1 VTLRQVGKSVLGV
14 GAGQGVTQGGYTV
27 IGGDARIE
35 LGHFGL
41 SLTVEN
47 LGNARSN
54 TFSFGNPFGLSQG
67 NQITP
72 CARAPSGWGWT
83 QGSDKDDAGAAD
95 ADNWGDGDACLDRI
109 VAAFSC
115 GCHEL
120 PPWAG

>member
-14 GAGQGVTQGGYTV
+14 GAGQGVTGGYTV

-67 NQITP
+67 TRSP
-72 CARAPSGWGWT
+72 LRPRTVRLGVDAR
-83 QGSDKDDAGAAD
+83 
-95 ADNWGDGDACLDRI
+95 
-109 VAAFSC
+109 F
-115 GCHEL
+115 
-120 PPWAG
+120 